1 MFVERISKGDMLSVL
16 MYLFK
21 NHMQNNCKLDCSP
34 QNLTAELQRKG
45 FKKDAINKAFNWLAE
60 LNVSQYNVKYISSQ
74 KNSIRIYSND
84 ECKKISKICRN
95 FLVSLENNGILNAA
109 TRELVISQVMHL
121 DHKEISLNQI
131 KWVALMVLFNQSDQR
146 EALNTLTCMVLNDNI
161 ETMH

>member
-1 MFVERISKGDMLSVL
+1 MHVERISKSNMLGVL

-21 NHMQNNCKLDCSP
+21 KHMQNNCKLDRSP
-34 QNLTAELQRKG
+34 QNLTAELQQKG
-45 FKKDAINKAFNWLAE
+45 FRKDAINKAFNWLAE
-60 LNVSQYNVKYISSQ
+60 LNVSQYNIKYNSPQ

-84 ECKKISKICRN
+84 ECKKINKICRN
-95 FLVSLENNGILNAA
+95 FIISLEHSGILNTA

-121 DHKEISLNQI
+121 DQKEISLNQI

-146 EALNTLTCMVLNDNI
+146 DALNTLTCMVLNDNI